1 MRAASYDGG
10 VLKPMFLRAAVAA
23 GLVATAGCATT
34 PVTPAATATAADGY
48 ASVVSAAHPLAAAAG
63 RDMLAAGGSAA
74 DAAIAVMLALTV
86 VEPQS
91 SGIGGGGF
99 LVYHDAETGKLYAI
113 DGRETAPA
121 AATADMFI
129 GVDGKPMSFREA
141 VPGGKSVGVPGN
153 IRLAAAAHRRFGK
166 LPWATLF
173 EPAIRIAREG
183 WEVSP
188 RLHDMLARRGELARS
203 TEWAKA
209 TFFNADDTPKLAGT
223 TVRNEALAAFL
234 EKLARQGPDAF
245 YRGEDALKLVSAVA
259 SATTNPQAM
268 TARDLAGYTVAW
280 RAPLCADY
288 RQWRVCGMPPPSSG
302 ATTVIAILKQL
313 ERFDLTTLGPDS
325 PVAWHLIAE
334 SMRLAYADRDAY
346 IGDPD
351 FVTVP
356 SEGLIDAAY
365 LSARG
370 ACIDPARAAATVT
383 AGTPPGAPAVAS
395 VGDGEVPSTSH
406 FAAADAAG
414 DVASYTSTIEGVWG
428 SGLTVNGFFLNN
440 ELTDFSFAAEAN
452 GRLVPNRIEPGKRPR
467 SSMAPTIV
475 YDRDGQVVLA
485 IGAAGGSTIIAQVAK
500 ALIGVLDWELDVEAA
515 IALPQ
520 IYATGDRVAVEA
532 GSALEPMIPAL
543 AAKGHRVAA
552 AALPLKA
559 NAVQRKKGR
568 WIGGADPRGEG
579 DVNGVR

>member
-1 MRAASYDGG
+1 MRATSYDGG
-10 VLKPMFLRAAVAA
+10 MLKPMFSRAAVAA
-23 GLVATAGCATT
+23 GLVAAAGCATA
-34 PVTPAATATAADGY
+34 PVTRPATATVADGY
-48 ASVVSAAHPLAAAAG
+48 TSVVSAAHPLAAAAG
-63 RDMLAAGGSAA
+63 KDMLAAGGSAA

-99 LVYHDAETGKLYAI
+99 LVYHDAETGKLHAI

-129 GVDGKPMSFREA
+129 GADGKPMSFREA

-245 YRGEDALKLVSAVA
+245 YRGEDAQKLASAVA
-259 SATTNPQAM
+259 SAATNPQAM

-325 PVAWHLIAE
+325 PAAWHLIAE

-365 LSARG
+365 LEARG
-370 ACIDPARAAATVT
+370 ARIDPARAAATVT
-383 AGTPPGAPAVAS
+383 AGTPPGAPAVARA
-395 VGDGEVPSTSH
+395 GDGEVPSTSH

-475 YDRDGQVVLA
+475 YDRDGRVVLA

-500 ALIGVLDWELDVEAA
+500 ALIGVLDWGLDVEAA

-520 IYATGDRVAVEA
+520 IYAVGDRVAVEA
-532 GSALEPMIPAL
+532 DSALEAMVPAL
-543 AAKGHRVAA
+543 AAKGQRVAA

-579 DVNGVR
+579 DVAGVR